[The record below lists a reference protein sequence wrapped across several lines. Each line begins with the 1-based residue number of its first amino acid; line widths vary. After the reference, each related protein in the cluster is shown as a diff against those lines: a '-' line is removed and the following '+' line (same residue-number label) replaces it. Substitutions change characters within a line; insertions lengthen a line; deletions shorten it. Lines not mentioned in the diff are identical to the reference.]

1 MEIKRNPG
9 YTQITPLSQISMANI
24 AKLTT
29 EFNLA
34 FIERNTI
41 ELNLKN
47 VNFVSAAGMRLIINS
62 LQESKKQNIPLS
74 ITNISAY
81 VETVFKSTGLLETFT
96 ANIKTNRGKDMTI
109 TKNTTPELTTLTV
122 EGRVDTTTAPEL
134 QTTLI
139 KAIEETKNT
148 ILDFDSVAYVSSAGL
163 RALLAGEKQS
173 KKVGG
178 EMKIINANKE
188 VYEVFAMT
196 GFSDILNIAT
206 K

>member
-9 YTQITPLSQISMANI
+9 YTQITPLNQISLSNI
-24 AKLTT
+24 PKLTT

-34 FIERNTI
+34 FIEKTTI

-62 LQESKKQNIPLS
+62 LKESQKQDVPLT
-74 ITNISAY
+74 ITNVSAY
-81 VETVFKSTGLLETFT
+81 VENVFKSTGLLELFT
-96 ANIKTNRGKDMTI
+96 KNITTDRGNEMTI
-109 TKNTTPELTTLTV
+109 TKNTTPELTTLTI
-122 EGRVDTTTAPEL
+122 EGRIDTTTAPEL
-134 QTTLI
+134 QATLI
-139 KAIEETKNT
+139 GAIEETKNT
-148 ILDFDSVAYVSSAGL
+148 LLDFNTVAYVSSAGL

-178 EMKIINANKE
+178 KMEIINANKE
-188 VYEVFAMT
+188 VYEVFTMT
-196 GFSDILNIAT
+196 GFSDILNIKT